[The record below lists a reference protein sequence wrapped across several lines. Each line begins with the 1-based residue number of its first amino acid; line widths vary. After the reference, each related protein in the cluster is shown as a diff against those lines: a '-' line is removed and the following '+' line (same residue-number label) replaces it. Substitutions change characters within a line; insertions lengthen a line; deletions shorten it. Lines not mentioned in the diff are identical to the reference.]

1 MLNILRESFDCSELV
16 NLRERTELRCDA
28 RGDPEPEMLWW
39 RAGRPL
45 TGDLNTVV
53 YNNGTAG
60 RFNDGPSL
68 VIQAVTMRDLG
79 DFTCLARNGGTST
92 KEKVFS
98 LELAGPQLLEN
109 VTVETAEIN
118 SGGRV
123 TLRCPLAS
131 PPGEFAV
138 LWYRWEGGR
147 AAQDLR
153 PFYVF
158 NSDQETDWVRGD
170 QEDWRGHL
178 INNKVFSLGLQ
189 ASANVFHG
197 WEKMIY
203 DWS

>member
-1 MLNILRESFDCSELV
+1 M
-16 NLRERTELRCDA
+16 ER
-28 RGDPEPEMLWW
+28 
-39 RAGRPL
+39 RPII
-45 TGDLNTVV
+45 
-53 YNNGTAG
+53 
-60 RFNDGPSL
+60 SL
-68 VIQAVTMRDLG
+68 VSVPACPAAGLNMPGLLVLTLV
-79 DFTCLARNGGTST
+79 LL
-92 KEKVFS
+92 S
-98 LELAGPQLLEN
+98 LELAEPQLLEN

-118 SGGRV
+118 SESRV

-138 LWYRWEGGR
+138 LWYRWEGEEAG
-147 AAQDLR
+147 QDLR

-189 ASANVFHG
+189 ASANVLQG

>member
-1 MLNILRESFDCSELV
+1 M
-16 NLRERTELRCDA
+16 ER
-28 RGDPEPEMLWW
+28 
-39 RAGRPL
+39 RPI
-45 TGDLNTVV
+45 V
-53 YNNGTAG
+53 
-60 RFNDGPSL
+60 SL
-68 VIQAVTMRDLG
+68 VSVPACPAAGLNMPGLLVLTLV
-79 DFTCLARNGGTST
+79 LL
-92 KEKVFS
+92 S
-98 LELAGPQLLEN
+98 LELAEPQLLEN

-118 SGGRV
+118 SESRV

-170 QEDWRGHL
+170 QETDWVRGDQEDWRGHL

-189 ASANVFHG
+189 ASANVLQG